1 MYNSTR
7 QLKCAR
13 KEEPRIKKIICKR
26 EYDTQTAKL
35 IKAYSFGSL
44 GDPAGYEEDLYQTP
58 EGLYFLHVGGGAD
71 SAYPEE
77 DILRLAK
84 TKVNEWIENH

>member
-1 MYNSTR
+1 MQKT
-7 QLKCAR
+7 
-13 KEEPRIKKIICKR
+13 ICKKL
-26 EYDTQTAKL
+26 YDTETATL
-35 IKAYSFGSL
+35 IKAYSFGNI

-58 EGLYFLHVGGGAD
+58 AGLYFLHVGGGET
-71 SAYPEE
+71 SPYPTE